1 MKKSKKK
8 WRLNRKAWI
17 EPDMMESG
25 SFRSLSKT
33 QLLVLLRF
41 RQKITWSGKGKRRVY
56 DCDNLVFTYAEAEY
70 LGISRSTFHR
80 SIKAL
85 VEKGFIDIE
94 HQGGA
99 YGRDYSRY
107 ALSNRWKKYG
117 TEGFKKV
124 SKNRVLQQ
132 GLDVQARTKAK
143 KKEESKKTTKSIRIK
158 NREYSTQE

>member
-1 MKKSKKK
+1 MKKSKKT

-25 SFRSLSKT
+25 AFRSLSKK

-41 RQKITWSGKGKRRVY
+41 QQKITWSGRGNRMVY
-56 DCDNLVFTYAEAEY
+56 HCDDLAFTYAEAEY

-80 SIKAL
+80 SLKAL

-117 TEGFKKV
+117 TEKFEKV

-132 GLDVQARTKAK
+132 GLDVQARTKVK
-143 KKEESKKTTKSIRIK
+143 IKEEARKANRSTKRKIK
-158 NREYSTQE
+158 E

>member
-8 WRLNRKAWI
+8 WKLNRKVWI

-25 SFRSLSKT
+25 PFRSLSKT

-41 RQKITWSGKGKRRVY
+41 RQKITWSGGGKRRVY
-56 DCDNLVFTYAEAEY
+56 ECDNLVFTYAEAEY

-117 TEGFKKV
+117 TEGFEKV

-132 GLDVQARTKAK
+132 GLDVQARTKVK
-143 KKEESKKTTKSIRIK
+143 IKEEARQANRSTKREIR
-158 NREYSTQE
+158 E

>member
-1 MKKSKKK
+1 MKKRKKK
-8 WRLNRKAWI
+8 WKLNRKVWI
-17 EPDMMESG
+17 QPDMMEAE

-41 RQKITWSGKGKRRVY
+41 RQKITWSGRGKRRVY

-99 YGRDYSRY
+99 YG
-107 ALSNRWKKYG
+107 
-117 TEGFKKV
+117 
-124 SKNRVLQQ
+124 
-132 GLDVQARTKAK
+132 
-143 KKEESKKTTKSIRIK
+143 
-158 NREYSTQE
+158 

>member
-1 MKKSKKK
+1 VKNSKKK
-8 WRLNRKAWI
+8 WRLNRKVWI
-17 EPDMMESG
+17 EPDMMESV

-41 RQKITWSGKGKRRVY
+41 LQKISWSGKGKSRVY
-56 DCDNLVFTYAEAEY
+56 DCGNLVFTYAEAEY
-70 LGISRSTFHR
+70 RGISRSTFHR

-117 TEGFKKV
+117 TEGFEKV

-132 GLDVQARTKAK
+132 GLDVQARTKVK
-143 KKEESKKTTKSIRIK
+143 IKEEARQVNRSTKRKIR
-158 NREYSTQE
+158 E